1 MATERPA
8 LGRLLAPVERPLRR
22 IAWPASWLLVTV
34 PAIIITVQFL
44 TDQLGADPI
53 DRAQRLTGEWT
64 LRFLLLS
71 LAITPLVRVT
81 GWGWLITFR
90 RFFGLSAF
98 FWALSHLLEY
108 IVLDYF
114 FDWTEIVKDITK
126 HWYVTLGMAAFL
138 LLIPLALTSTKAS
151 IKRLGGKRWTALH
164 RLVYVSLILGCL
176 HFTWAVKKDK
186 SEPILYGAVAAGL
199 LAFRLVGRTGRRD
212 PARP

>member
-1 MATERPA
+1 MAPQI
-8 LGRLLAPVERPLRR
+8 LATLERPLRR
-22 IAWPASWLLVTV
+22 VLRPASWLLVTV
-34 PAIIITVQFL
+34 PAIIITWQFL

-71 LAITPLVRVT
+71 LAITPLMRVT
-81 GWGWLITFR
+81 GWGWLVTYR

-108 IVLDYF
+108 VVLDWY
-114 FDWTEIVKDITK
+114 FDWSEIVKDITK
-126 HWYVTLGMAAFL
+126 HWYVTLGMAAFA

-151 IKRLGGKRWTALH
+151 IKRLGGKRWNALH
-164 RLVYVSLILGCL
+164 RLVYASLILGCL

-186 SEPILYGAVAAGL
+186 TEPILYGAVAAGL
-199 LAFRLVGRTGRRD
+199 LAFRLPWFSPRSVGRRD